1 MVFNPPF
8 AKVTLESYFITAGRK
23 LFEDFLKSEYSQENL
38 QFWVACE
45 QFKLIVNLN
54 PADLEKEAEHIY
66 QEYIRAEATRQVG
79 PHSSVYLRITLYFSG
94 YLWMK
99 KKTFIQ
105 NLCKYTRGKEENALL
120 M

>member
-99 KKTFIQ
+99 KKHLFKIFVNIQ
-105 NLCKYTRGKEENALL
+105 EGRKRMHY
-120 M
+120 